1 MVVPENG
8 VYPPNGHFN
17 GDNDNWWIYGF
28 QTNPYIYIIY
38 IYIYIYIYIGSLA
51 GVCLSSA
58 LSGLSLS
65 QPVSSTHQP
74 KHTTNN
80 STRPIVTIV
89 DKNNHVQTKYSS
101 IVYTH
106 IQPYVSD
113 STNRDQLGIAHP

>member
-1 MVVPENG
+1 MIQMHANHMVVPENG

-28 QTNPYIYIIY
+28 QTNPYIYI
-38 IYIYIYIYIGSLA
+38 GSLA

-58 LSGLSLS
+58 LSSLSLS

-80 STRPIVTIV
+80 STRPIV
-89 DKNNHVQTKYSS
+89 DKNNNVQTKY
-101 IVYTH
+101 INTAV
-106 IQPYVSD
+106 
-113 STNRDQLGIAHP
+113 